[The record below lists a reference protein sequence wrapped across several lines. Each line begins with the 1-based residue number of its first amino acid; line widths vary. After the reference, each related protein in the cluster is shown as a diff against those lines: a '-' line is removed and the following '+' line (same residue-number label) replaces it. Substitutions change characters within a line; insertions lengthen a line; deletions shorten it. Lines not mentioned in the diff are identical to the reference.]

1 MVHVSDDSL
10 KCTSCNEEILN
21 EFKCFRLSGSWLL
34 WRIAVTAVGTVVAAG
49 TVSAQAY
56 PLKSIRLLVGY
67 PPGGGAD
74 VAGRIIALPL
84 GELLGRTLV
93 VENRA
98 GAGGNIAAEALVKAP
113 PDGHTLLLANASLA
127 YNVTLYKK
135 LSFDV
140 IRDLAPIALTAETPN
155 IMVVHPA
162 LPVKSVNEL
171 IALAKAR
178 PAQVDYVSGGIGS
191 PSHLAAALFVSM
203 THVAL
208 NHIAYK
214 GGPPSLIG
222 LMSGEG
228 SVGFPTLA
236 TAMPHVTS
244 GKLRGIA
251 VTSAKRSVFASDLPT
266 ISEAG
271 VNGYEAGSWYGLLA
285 PARTPADILARLH
298 AETIKALTRQDVKQR
313 LAAAGLEPL
322 GGSSADFGAY
332 IQSEIAKWAK
342 VIKAAGIPSE

>member
-1 MVHVSDDSL
+1 MAGCLVVS
-10 KCTSCNEEILN
+10 
-21 EFKCFRLSGSWLL
+21 
-34 WRIAVTAVGTVVAAG
+34 AVLALAAVGA
-49 TVSAQAY
+49 SAQTY
-56 PLKSIRLLVGY
+56 PSKSIRLLIGY

-74 VAGRIIALPL
+74 VAGRILALPL
-84 GELLGRTLV
+84 GELLGRSVV
-93 VENRA
+93 VENRT

-113 PDGHTLLLANASLA
+113 ADGYTLLLANASLA

-135 LSFDV
+135 LSYDV
-140 IRDLAPIALTAETPN
+140 HRDLAPIALTAETPN

-162 LPVKSVNEL
+162 LPVKSVKDL

-178 PAQVDYVSGGIGS
+178 PAQVDYVSGGTGS

-203 THVAL
+203 THLTL

-236 TAMPHVTS
+236 TAMPHVSS
-244 GKLRGIA
+244 GKLRGLA
-251 VTSAKRSVFASDLPT
+251 VTSAKRSAFARELPT
-266 ISEAG
+266 VSEAG

-285 PARTPADILARLH
+285 PARTPADILTRLH
-298 AETIKALTRQDVKQR
+298 ADTIKALNRQDVKQR

-322 GGSSADFGAY
+322 GGSPAEFGAY
-332 IQSEIAKWAK
+332 IQSEIAKWAR
-342 VIKAAGIPSE
+342 VIKAAAIPSE